1 MALKY
6 HPDKNDGEEAKQ
18 MFIEIQ
24 EAYQVLSDPNERTWY
39 DNNREKILF
48 DKDSMTKED
57 LEMHTFGFNIWE
69 FFSPG
74 CYKGY
79 EDTDENNFY
88 KVYRGVFER
97 IKESEKQAYQYED
110 STEEEMRVFEG
121 FGVADTTLDKVL
133 KFY

>member
-1 MALKY
+1 M
-6 HPDKNDGEEAKQ
+6 
-18 MFIEIQ
+18 Q

-69 FFSPG
+69 FFTPS

-79 EDTDENNFY
+79 EDVDEKNFY
-88 KVYRGVFER
+88 KVYR
-97 IKESEKQAYQYED
+97 
-110 STEEEMRVFEG
+110 
-121 FGVADTTLDKVL
+121 
-133 KFY
+133 